1 MTAAPAL
8 RIQRFGGESEVYQ
21 IAKEAVFI
29 GKNDT
34 VAGILNDITFEDGT
48 VSRRHAKISREGSN
62 WFIEDCQSKNHTY
75 VNDTRIKRKQ
85 LMPGDRI
92 TIGMNS
98 LVFESGEVTSLDPSV
113 VVVRQKDLDQSKT
126 IDLNY
131 IILTRISEIVHRA
144 TSLDEFFQ
152 AVLGMVR
159 ESIRSRKGL
168 VILSREGDA
177 LEVAAAQGP
186 DATYDELSVER
197 VIRKRQ
203 SMLSSYATVS
213 GLQGAQAE
221 MRSVLCV
228 PLIKEEKALGV
239 IYLETS
245 QAESFAPND
254 LLLLTAAANQTTAGI
269 ERVALNERIR
279 EETLV
284 RGNLERFFSAEV
296 AAKIAKE
303 SMETGGLTIQPEK
316 VCASI
321 VFTDIKGFT
330 RLTEAL
336 APAEIARLLRDY
348 FSLMTEVVFRHEG
361 VLDKYIGDAIMAVF
375 GVPVHRE
382 DHARRAVAAALEMRD
397 EHARFVRT
405 LEPAMRFQMRIGV
418 NTGEVVAGY
427 MGSVRRMEYT
437 VLGMPVVIAKR
448 LESLAEGDTVYVG
461 HDTYVMSAQY
471 FDYESL
477 PKVRMP
483 KGDGEIEVYKAL
495 EVKK

>member
-8 RIQRFGGESEVYQ
+8 RIQRFKGESEVYQ
-21 IAKEAVFI
+21 IAKEAIFV
-29 GKNDT
+29 GKNDA
-34 VAGILNDITFEDGT
+34 VAGILNDIAFEDGT
-48 VSRRHAKISREGSN
+48 VSRRHARIWREGEH
-62 WFIEDCQSKNHTY
+62 WLIEDCQSKNHTF

-92 TIGMNS
+92 TIGMNT
-98 LVFESGEVTSLDPSV
+98 LVFEAPELTSLDPSV

-144 TSLDEFFQ
+144 AGLDEFFQ
-152 AVLGMVR
+152 AVVGMVR
-159 ESIRSRKGL
+159 ESIRCRKGL
-168 VILSREGDA
+168 ILLAREGDA
-177 LEVAAAQGP
+177 IEVAAAQGA
-186 DATYDELSVER
+186 DAVYDELSVER
-197 VIRKRQ
+197 VMRTKQ
-203 SMLSSYATVS
+203 SVLSSYTTVA
-213 GLQGAQAE
+213 GLEGAQAE
-221 MRSVLCV
+221 VRSVLCV
-228 PLIKEEKALGV
+228 PLIKDEKPVGV
-239 IYLETS
+239 IYLESS
-245 QAESFAPND
+245 QEEGFAPND
-254 LLLLTAAANQTTAGI
+254 LLLVTAAANQTTAGI

-284 RGNLERFFSAEV
+284 RSNLERFFSADV

-303 SMETGGLTIQPEK
+303 SMDTGGLTIAPEK

-336 APAEIARLLRDY
+336 SPTEIARLLRDY
-348 FSLMTEVVFRHEG
+348 FSLMTEVIFRHEG

-397 EHARFVRT
+397 EHARFVQT
-405 LEPAMRFQMRIGV
+405 LDPAMRFQMRIGV

-427 MGSVRRMEYT
+427 MGSLRRMEYT

-448 LESLAEGDTVYVG
+448 LESLAEGDAIYVG
-461 HDTYVMSAQY
+461 RGAYEMSAQY
-471 FDYESL
+471 FEYEFL
-477 PKVRMP
+477 QKAKMP
-483 KGDGEIEVYKAL
+483 KGDGEIEVYKAIG
-495 EVKK
+495 VKR